1 MRKFC
6 RLILTIVCLLG
17 LVSNNLLPIIQVWA
31 SPSPA
36 DVLPTVNRQQ
46 LTPEPFLYP
55 PYEGTVQLNCVF
67 DHQLPLYNDEG
78 TANRGTVVHRD
89 GGVWTDGCES
99 STIGTPRC
107 YSGHAGI
114 DYAGS
119 VGDNIL
125 AAADGEIVAMS
136 RVDPGSG
143 NGIYVKL
150 DHANDYATFYLHLND
165 IEAGLNIADTVEQGD
180 ILGTCGSTGASTG
193 PHLHFQLNDP
203 NGNPVDPYGWVG
215 PEGSDPWQL
224 RTNATSYNFWAVAPA
239 ITNPGY
245 LRSTDGLGAE
255 SGGIGVVVVDNRD
268 AGFSKGTCWQEATDA
283 GYPLQDGVGDTMFYR
298 KGDETC
304 DAPTWFLSEDGLT
317 VGDYETYVFVP
328 NQHGTTL
335 TATYKIHHKN
345 SDTLVSIS
353 QNKYSNV
360 WAPLGTFEFDRDGTE
375 FIQLIGNDDADPDIE
390 VAADAVMFA
399 PLEGAFPPQG
409 IVDNRDPN
417 PQFLSGD
424 CWVIANDVGY
434 LGRTHYTTATITP
447 STCSARWSLPS
458 DIGPGVYEVL
468 AFVPRAHATT
478 QAAVYTVHHQNPDGQ
493 AATATAVVAQAAYS
507 DMWASLGTYH
517 FAQVEGESIQL
528 EQETQD
534 AAAGLHIAADAIR
547 FVLSEDPDFDR
558 DGISNYIECPEG
570 PPFDG
575 SVHCRDTDG
584 DGVPDIRDTDSDQDT
599 ILDAYEAVCTPDNDF
614 DDDQFPCNS
623 DAYAPETAIT
633 DDVPDYRDLDSDG
646 DGVFDLVEAG
656 DQDPATPPVFG
667 VLVGSGIPAFRHPND
682 LHRPYDISV
691 MPMIE
696 ACDPADPLSFQ
707 GGMACGLEMIRDTLA
722 TAGITVT
729 LEDPPVPAMLFATT
743 PYPRPAGGAQ
753 TVLTTTTAPVTTP
766 LAASFTTSHTVVSGD
781 LQAAWTTDAWVAAQF
796 ATLTAPYAQLYDE
809 HDTLLA
815 AGPVQAAP
823 AEGDAALALALGGDL
838 TCTVDG
844 RGALSFYA
852 PATTGLGVGGTWET
866 YTASVAAPGVFGV
879 GLQGA
884 SVTVNGQAFT
894 GPLTLVVS
902 DTLTLHGAGYTVAPN
917 FAAQVAL
924 TAQDAFVHLAAADAY
939 DGYSGSL
946 SISEHSAALDSVTLS
961 GTYARR
967 LAVAAVPAQSQ
978 VTPFETATFQATL
991 SAVQG
996 AVPDALPVTVTV
1008 VPPDGWTA
1016 ALDASGQVAI
1026 TPART
1031 AAPGDYPVRLVAQA
1045 GDDVTLLAGAVHT
1058 VTLQHYNGMQ
1068 WTVAPDPLTTVP
1080 WGPALALPPSGG
1092 AGGGTN
1098 TGQAQ
1103 IPGAAYLATLT
1114 NTSIVAH
1121 TFRVEV
1127 TPEGFPTAWIALGGA
1142 GRSTTTTLTLAAG
1155 SVGRLGVYIAPVGLT
1170 SLPPAG
1176 TQYPFAVRA
1185 VAADAP
1191 ALDQSAPA
1199 VFTMPAVPFNYLT
1212 AAPET
1217 LLATA
1222 SVPATFDVTLTNVG
1236 NVNGTFTVQA
1246 VAPDGWVAGAPYS
1259 VSLAVGARDTR
1270 PYTFIAAGVRP
1281 GDTGIIRVQSPAP
1294 GSPYVQADTVNVR
1307 IVGPCTF
1314 EAAQATQSAA
1324 ALDDTALTVALDDLT
1339 TQLGRW
1345 EQDSANAGLRARVQA
1360 AVALLQAQVARYPQL
1375 DAAAFAPLTATAVIT
1390 DFCAPLAGLDANLG
1404 RLATWRVSARFIPG
1418 YDAALLDTPITY
1430 TLRLQNHG
1438 TLTTTYRVNLQLN
1451 HLASQQIHNQQIL
1464 HPGTTWLAVIAPGQI
1479 VTQPVVL
1486 LPASL
1491 GAWQLAAQVEAVGD
1505 AFIQATATAGL
1516 NVVDAFVKVLAVNA
1530 NPAFVETGVS
1540 STALAVYI
1548 ANIANVPR
1556 AVTAQVA
1563 ILAPDATPVWTD
1575 SVALALQVGAPRI
1588 YALGT
1593 VTTSGWA
1600 AGVYT
1605 ITVDLQ
1611 DTRGVTIPDGAGY
1624 GFLAVGQALEATH
1637 GVTPSLVAPG
1647 TVTVTTVITTE
1658 STHTEEP
1665 DDTGWLLYTPMPA
1678 RANAPDG
1685 PSRGGR
1691 PPGLASLELQEP
1703 LTTTLGITRYEEGD
1717 PLFVYTGTWAIRS
1730 MAYASAGQAR
1740 RSNVAGNAASLTFDG
1755 TWVSVGLGTGADAG
1769 YVEVF
1774 IDGVSQ
1780 GILDTYRNGNSVTT
1794 YVYDSLSPATHT
1806 ISLTV
1811 LGARNDW
1818 ASNSFVYVD
1827 HIDVWDGTALPE
1839 GFFEQDDARVYLSTN
1854 WSTASIAAA
1863 SGGTYI
1869 RGGSNAW
1876 FPFIGETVTFQ
1887 ALAYSGGGKAS
1898 VLVDGQFLGY
1908 IDLYSAAAVTR
1919 TFSYG
1924 PFASGPHVLQVQAYR
1939 GTATVDG
1946 FRVPAEPPPTPVPPP
1961 TGIVRYE
1968 EDNLALRYNSVPFTQ
1983 TAGTWG
1989 MVAASRLSDGYA
2001 ARSNTVSDTVSLT
2014 FDGSWVSV
2022 GLGAGSDC
2030 GYAAVFINGALAEVV
2045 DTYRN
2050 VDSVMTRVYDG
2061 LPSGVNTISIVV
2073 RGERNA
2079 YASNSRVYVDYIEVW
2094 DGTALPDGFFE
2105 QDDARVRL
2113 SANWTTVNSTAASGE
2128 TYIRG
2133 GSNAWFP
2140 FTGETVTFQALA
2152 YSSGGKAGV
2161 LVDGQFQG
2169 YVDLYSASPV
2179 TRTFSYGSFT
2189 PGPHV
2194 LQVQAHRGNATV
2206 DGFRVPA
2213 APPPTPVPP
2222 PTGIVRYEEDNL
2234 ALRYNSVPFT
2244 QTAGTWGMVAAS
2256 RLSDGYAARSNT
2268 VSDTVSLTF
2277 DGSWVSVGLGAGSDC
2292 GYAAVFI
2299 NGALAEVVD
2308 TYRNVDSV
2316 MTRVYDGLPSGVNT
2330 ISIVVR
2336 GERNAYASNSRVYV
2350 DYIEVWD
2357 GTALPDGFFEQDDAR
2372 VRLSANWT
2380 TVNSTA
2386 ASGETYIRGGSNA
2399 WFPFTGETVTFQAL
2413 AYSSGG
2419 KAGVLVDGQFQGYV
2433 DLYSAVAVTRTFSYG
2448 PFTSGPHVLQV
2459 QAHRG
2464 NTTVDGFRVPAE
2476 PPPAPVPP
2484 PSGIVRY
2491 EEDDPALRYNGLPF
2505 TQTAITWSMRSVG
2518 HLSRGYAARSN
2529 TVSDTVSLTFDG
2541 TWASVGFGTGAD
2553 CGHVEV
2559 FINGVSQGILDTYR
2573 NGNSVAMRVYDNLP
2587 PGVNTISIVVLGRKS
2602 DYSSNTYVYVDY
2614 IDVWDGEA
2622 IPDGFFE
2629 QDDARVR
2636 LSANWT
2642 TVNSTAASGGTY
2654 IRGGSN
2660 AWFPFTGETAT
2671 FQALAYSSGGKAGV
2685 LVDGQFQGYVDLYSA
2700 SLVTR
2705 TFSYGSFTPGPHVLQ
2720 VQAHR
2725 GNATVDGFRTPAM
2738 GVSTP
2743 PTPIIRRV
2751 EEDDPNLRYNGHP
2764 FGKFPSGWEERTRD
2778 LVSDGYVYSSRTP
2791 GDVVILTLDSS
2802 WLVVGFHT
2810 RADSG
2815 MAQIRIGD
2823 VVSETVDLYAPAAGL
2838 LERFYTVPT
2847 GVHTITITV
2856 LTQRNPASSD
2866 GWVEFDYIDFWT
2878 GQESADTF
2886 YEAEWDVNV
2895 RTSHRW
2901 TEVAN
2906 DLASGN
2912 AFLENGDNLWFGFTA
2927 DSVSFHTFAA
2937 PDSPA
2942 VEVFIDGVS
2951 QGVVDPYFPALVPR
2965 VVNYTHLGPGPH
2977 ILRIENLQ
2985 NGRVD
2990 GFHTPVIPMPQEE
3003 VLLHLCVAL
3012 DGSGSISA
3020 GEFDLMRR
3028 GLAAT
3033 VRDRTTVPQNGAL
3046 ELSVVQFSSNAYVE
3060 ILPTIIRDSATAEQ
3074 VAHQI
3079 EMFTQK
3085 GGGTN
3090 MAAGIDLCAGLIVHS
3105 PQFSGASKR
3114 IINIVGDGEPTYPG
3128 PDPHQAAVD
3137 ARIAAVAG
3145 GIDEV
3150 NFEAIGVS
3158 ANTIAFL
3165 RDELVYPQPGY
3176 LAPPFIPEHGGFVIP
3191 VNNFADFEAAMR
3203 QKLQF
3208 VLETDVYHVD
3218 VEHSA
3223 PITDVIVLIDTIAPP
3238 STHISTT
3245 GGQVQIA
3252 WQHVL
3257 TPNHRVETAMFQSR
3271 LPAMQPGEI
3280 RRVADG
3286 TLVRYTGTSGSGEI
3300 SLPPLYVS
3308 AAHLLA
3314 LMPFS
3319 RTTVAGNGAPYS
3331 VTLANPTTASA
3342 TYTLTVS
3349 GLPADWV
3356 ALPPTVTVAGA
3367 AAVTVPLHL
3376 TPPPDAEIT
3385 AYTFAV
3391 NAATPTGGWD
3401 QAPGVLEVAEG
3412 FILALTPA
3420 QLTADYGATVTYTL
3434 TLSNA
3439 EPILREYTLQ
3449 ATGLASSSVQLP
3461 AMMSV
3466 PPGATRSVTVSVMA
3480 REPLGIHLLTVQAS
3494 YTHAGTAVSAQASA
3508 GLAVQGEPGL
3518 TLALSPVQGVGGP
3531 DSPATYTVWVTNTGT
3546 FSDTYALNV
3555 SVPDGWAVQLWA
3567 HGAPA
3572 AQISLTPYVFNSAA
3586 LQLLVTPPPG
3596 TPSGD
3601 YPLTVYAVATRAPAL
3616 TAEVSGVATVAATG
3630 ITVAISPPERVA
3642 DPREPLT
3649 WNITLT
3655 NTSSVADTFTL
3666 TAGGV
3671 VVGGNAAWSINPVS
3685 LAPGASATVQ
3695 LTSAPLDFVTPQSYP
3710 LSVVACAQSTPQV
3723 CNATTATVSF
3733 TEFAG
3738 VDVHLWPAAQTVS
3751 ATLPAQYLMVVTN
3764 TGNIGTHYTLAA
3776 TSIPPLDVLALD
3788 LADLYIPPH
3797 MTAQVLLTART
3808 AQPGTYTL
3816 AVQADQ
3822 GTFAATATA
3831 QLTVTTAIFN
3841 HPPVAVNDTFTTP
3854 MNVAITTPVLAND
3867 YDPDGDALTLDTVG
3881 PAGHGWVYRNPQDQL
3896 TYTPD
3901 TGFVGT
3907 DSFTYTLRDVHGS
3920 LAGATVTIQVTPVYD
3935 TPLVSLGPDRSVA
3948 EGSLITFTAAITDPD
3963 TPTGHTLHWD
3973 FGDGGTAGGTLT
3985 PTHVYA
3991 DDGIYPV
3998 TLTVTDTTGLSGA
4011 GHLTVTVA
4019 NVAPTL
4025 TAGPDRTV
4033 AVSETLAFNGVFTDP
4048 GVLDIH
4054 TIAWDF
4060 GDGITATGTLTPA
4073 HVYTAPGIYTA
4084 TLVVADD
4091 DGGTGSDT
4099 LVITVTEQITPV
4111 YDTPLV
4117 SLGPDR
4123 NVAEG
4128 SPITLTVVITDP
4140 DTPTGH
4146 TLHWDFGDGGTADGT
4161 LTPTHVYA
4169 DEGVYPVTLTV
4180 TDTTGLSGA
4189 GHLTVTVVNVAPTL
4203 TAGADRTAIVSETLT
4218 FSGVFTD
4225 PGVLDT
4231 HTIAWH
4237 FGDGITATGALTPT
4251 HAYTQPGVYTVTLT
4265 VVDNA
4270 GGVGS
4275 DTLVVT
4281 INASG
4286 PGAIS
4291 GVIWNDL
4298 DGNGVQNGAETGL
4311 TGVYVML
4318 FADDGDGVF
4327 EPEASDPGVT
4337 YTVTPDGGSYAFSDL
4352 APGAYWVDV
4361 YEESAPAGYVRTT
4374 PAEDPLLVTLAAG
4387 EARTVDFGYRALS
4400 GSTCVTILRPGS
4412 AHEQVWDAYIW
4423 AASPA
4428 ANSGNSTLLYS
4439 GLVGSGEKQS
4449 LLRFDLSALPENAV
4463 VDSAVLAVYFT
4474 TSKVQIVRMHQAT
4487 ATWQETAVTWNTF
4500 GGSYLDAT
4508 EGYLVS
4514 LGTGFHAVDLTRLVR
4529 QWANGSAANY
4539 GVLLEQNSTA
4549 YDSYKSSEYSTASY
4563 RPQLQVCYHA
4573 AP

>member
-1 MRKFC
+1 M
-6 RLILTIVCLLG
+6 
-17 LVSNNLLPIIQVWA
+17 
-31 SPSPA
+31 SPA
-36 DVLPTVNRQQ
+36 MLNM
-46 LTPEPFLYP
+46 TPEDY
-55 PYEGTVQLNCVF
+55 GGV
-67 DHQLPLYNDEG
+67 DHQEIYFS
-78 TANRGTVVHRD
+78 
-89 GGVWTDGCES
+89 S
-99 STIGTPRC
+99 STTYDKITVLWSTTLGDSITTTVTPAYR
-107 YSGHAGI
+107 
-114 DYAGS
+114 
-119 VGDNIL
+119 NRL
-125 AAADGEIVAMS
+125 ARLV
-136 RVDPGSG
+136 
-143 NGIYVKL
+143 
-150 DHANDYATFYLHLND
+150 
-165 IEAGLNIADTVEQGD
+165 
-180 ILGTCGSTGASTG
+180 
-193 PHLHFQLNDP
+193 
-203 NGNPVDPYGWVG
+203 W
-215 PEGSDPWQL
+215 
-224 RTNATSYNFWAVAPA
+224 
-239 ITNPGY
+239 
-245 LRSTDGLGAE
+245 
-255 SGGIGVVVVDNRD
+255 
-268 AGFSKGTCWQEATDA
+268 
-283 GYPLQDGVGDTMFYR
+283 QDGY
-298 KGDETC
+298 
-304 DAPTWFLSEDGLT
+304 
-317 VGDYETYVFVP
+317 
-328 NQHGTTL
+328 
-335 TATYKIHHKN
+335 
-345 SDTLVSIS
+345 
-353 QNKYSNV
+353 
-360 WAPLGTFEFDRDGTE
+360 TE
-375 FIQLIGNDDADPDIE
+375 
-390 VAADAVMFA
+390 
-399 PLEGAFPPQG
+399 
-409 IVDNRDPN
+409 
-417 PQFLSGD
+417 
-424 CWVIANDVGY
+424 
-434 LGRTHYTTATITP
+434 TITP
-447 STCSARWSLPS
+447 TQGVYQIQLPS
-458 DIGPGVYEVL
+458 AASNAVGGKTVLLLEDDDFPEV
-468 AFVPRAHATT
+468 FDDS
-478 QAAVYTVHHQNPDGQ
+478 DG
-493 AATATAVVAQAAYS
+493 
-507 DMWASLGTYH
+507 
-517 FAQVEGESIQL
+517 
-528 EQETQD
+528 
-534 AAAGLHIAADAIR
+534 
-547 FVLSEDPDFDR
+547 
-558 DGISNYIECPEG
+558 DGIPDEVECPDMSDC
-570 PPFDG
+570 PD
-575 SVHCRDTDG
+575 SDG
-584 DGVPDIRDTDSDQDT
+584 DGVPDYLDLDSDGDT
-599 ILDAYEAVCTPDNDF
+599 ILDSYEAICTKASGVVIGDG
-614 DDDQFPCNS
+614 FPCDS
-623 DAYAPETAIT
+623 DGDTI
-633 DDVPDYRDLDSDG
+633 PDYLDLDSDG
-646 DGVFDLVEAG
+646 DGVFDLFEAG
-656 DQDPATPPVFG
+656 DQEPQTPPHEGAIVN
-667 VLVGSGIPAFRHPND
+667 GIPAFRDPNERYIPA
-682 LHRPYDISV
+682 LPSV
-691 MPMIE
+691 QGVE
-696 ACDPADPLSFQ
+696 ACHPFADFPDAGVLPWGFDR
-707 GGMACGLEMIRDTLA
+707 GVACGLEMIRTTLA

-766 LAASFTTSHTVVSGD
+766 LAASFTTSHTVVSGN

-852 PATTGLGVGGTWET
+852 PATAGLGVGGTWDA
-866 YTASVAAPGVFGV
+866 YTASVAAPGAFGV

-894 GPLTLVVS
+894 GALTLVVS
-902 DTLTLHGAGYTVAPN
+902 DTLTLHGAGHTVAPN

-939 DGYSGSL
+939 DGYSGNL

-1026 TPART
+1026 TPARA

-1045 GDDVTLLAGAVHT
+1045 TDDVVLLAGAVHT
-1058 VTLQHYNGMQ
+1058 VTLQPYNGMQ

-1114 NTSIVAH
+1114 NTSTVAH

-1127 TPEGFPTAWIALGGA
+1127 TPDGFPTAWIALGGA
-1142 GRSTTTTLTLAAG
+1142 GRSTTTTLALAAG

-1176 TQYPFAVRA
+1176 TQYPFTVRA

-1259 VSLAVGARDTR
+1259 VSLAVGAHDTR
-1270 PYTFIAAGVRP
+1270 TYTFIAAGARP

-1314 EAAQATQSAA
+1314 EAAQSAQSAA

-1339 TQLGRW
+1339 MQLGRW

-1375 DAAAFAPLTATAVIT
+1375 DATAFAPLTATAVIT
-1390 DFCAPLAGLDANLG
+1390 DFCAPLEELDTDLG
-1404 RLATWRVSARFIPG
+1404 RLAAYRVSARFIPG
-1418 YDAALLDTPITY
+1418 YDAALLNTPITY

-1946 FRVPAEPPPTPVPPP
+1946 FRVPAE
-1961 TGIVRYE
+1961 
-1968 EDNLALRYNSVPFTQ
+1968 
-1983 TAGTWG
+1983 
-1989 MVAASRLSDGYA
+1989 
-2001 ARSNTVSDTVSLT
+2001 
-2014 FDGSWVSV
+2014 
-2022 GLGAGSDC
+2022 
-2030 GYAAVFINGALAEVV
+2030 
-2045 DTYRN
+2045 
-2050 VDSVMTRVYDG
+2050 
-2061 LPSGVNTISIVV
+2061 
-2073 RGERNA
+2073 
-2079 YASNSRVYVDYIEVW
+2079 
-2094 DGTALPDGFFE
+2094 
-2105 QDDARVRL
+2105 
-2113 SANWTTVNSTAASGE
+2113 
-2128 TYIRG
+2128 
-2133 GSNAWFP
+2133 
-2140 FTGETVTFQALA
+2140 
-2152 YSSGGKAGV
+2152 
-2161 LVDGQFQG
+2161 
-2169 YVDLYSASPV
+2169 
-2179 TRTFSYGSFT
+2179 
-2189 PGPHV
+2189 
-2194 LQVQAHRGNATV
+2194 
-2206 DGFRVPA
+2206 
-2213 APPPTPVPP
+2213 PPPTPVPP

-4563 RPQLQVCYHA
+4563 RPRLQVCYHA